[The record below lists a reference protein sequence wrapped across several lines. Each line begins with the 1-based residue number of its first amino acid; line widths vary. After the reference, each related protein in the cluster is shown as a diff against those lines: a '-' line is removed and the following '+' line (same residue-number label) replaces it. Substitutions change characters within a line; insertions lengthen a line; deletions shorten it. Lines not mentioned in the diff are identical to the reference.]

1 MALTSELTNATTQSA
16 VATTPAVV
24 STPPPVVSS
33 TASVSSIG
41 DSLMQMLSSVIGY
54 LPNLVAAIIILLI
67 GWVVGRLLGKVISG
81 ILDKI
86 GVDDALIKTSVGKA
100 IEQSGSSVVSFF
112 DLIVRWF
119 IYLIAIVA
127 AANILRLEF
136 LTTLVQS
143 IVVYLPHVAV
153 FLIILIVGFILI
165 DYLADFLEGWGKTQ
179 NIEFLGV
186 IVMLLRIFFYFIV
199 LILALSQLLIDLT
212 IIYTF
217 VTPIAWGVG
226 IGLGAGIAIF
236 IGFGLKDR
244 APAIMD
250 DLLKRMS
257 K

>member
-1 MALTSELTNATTQSA
+1 MATLGESTTAATQ
-16 VATTPAVV
+16 
-24 STPPPVVSS
+24 
-33 TASVSSIG
+33 SVSSIS
-41 DSLMQMLSSVIGY
+41 DALMQMVYSVIAY
-54 LPNLVAAIIILLI
+54 IPNLIAAIIILII
-67 GWVVGRLLGKVISG
+67 GWIVGRILGKVISG

-86 GVDDALIKTSVGKA
+86 GVDDALLKTSVGKA
-100 IEQSGSSVVSFF
+100 IEQSGTSVVTFF
-112 DLIVRWF
+112 DIIVRWF

-127 AANILRLEF
+127 AANVLGLEF
-136 LTTLVQS
+136 LTTLFQN
-143 IVVYLPHVAV
+143 IVVYLPHIAM
-153 FLIILIVGFILI
+153 FLIILIAGFMV
-165 DYLADFLEGWGKTQ
+165 DYFADLLAVWGKTQ

-186 IVMLLRIFFYFIV
+186 IIMLLRVFFYFII

-244 APAIMD
+244 APGIMD
-250 DLLKRMS
+250 DLLKKIS

>member
-1 MALTSELTNATTQSA
+1 MATLGESTTAATQ
-16 VATTPAVV
+16 
-24 STPPPVVSS
+24 
-33 TASVSSIG
+33 SVSSIS
-41 DSLMQMLSSVIGY
+41 DALMQMVYSVIAFI
-54 LPNLVAAIIILLI
+54 PNLIAAIIILII
-67 GWVVGRLLGKVISG
+67 GWIVGRILGKVISG

-100 IEQSGSSVVSFF
+100 IEQSGTSVVAFF

-127 AANILRLEF
+127 AANVLGLEF
-136 LTTLVQS
+136 LTTLFQN
-143 IVVYLPHVAV
+143 IVVYLPHIAM
-153 FLIILIVGFILI
+153 FLIILIAGFIMV
-165 DYLADFLEGWGKTQ
+165 DYFADLLVAWGKTQ
-179 NIEFLGV
+179 DIEFLGV
-186 IVMLLRIFFYFIV
+186 IIMLLRVFFYFII

-217 VTPIAWGVG
+217 ITPIAWGVG

-244 APAIMD
+244 APGIMD
-250 DLLKRMS
+250 DLLKKIS

>member
-1 MALTSELTNATTQSA
+1 
-16 VATTPAVV
+16 
-24 STPPPVVSS
+24 
-33 TASVSSIG
+33 
-41 DSLMQMLSSVIGY
+41 MQMVYSVIAY
-54 LPNLVAAIIILLI
+54 IPNLIAAIIILII
-67 GWVVGRLLGKVISG
+67 GWIVGRILGKVISG

-100 IEQSGSSVVSFF
+100 IEQSGTSVVAFF

-127 AANILRLEF
+127 AANVLQLEF
-136 LTTLVQS
+136 LTSLFQS
-143 IVVYLPHVAV
+143 IVVYLPHIAM
-153 FLIILIVGFILI
+153 FLIILIAGFIMV
-165 DYLADFLEGWGKTQ
+165 DYFADLLVGWGKTQ
-179 NIEFLGV
+179 DIEFLGV
-186 IVMLLRIFFYFIV
+186 IIMLLRVFFYFVI

-244 APAIMD
+244 APAMMD
-250 DLLKRMS
+250 DLLKKIS

>member
-1 MALTSELTNATTQSA
+1 MATLGESTTAATQSVGSMSDA
-16 VATTPAVV
+16 
-24 STPPPVVSS
+24 
-33 TASVSSIG
+33 
-41 DSLMQMLSSVIGY
+41 LMQMVYSVIAY
-54 LPNLVAAIIILLI
+54 IPNLVAAIIILII
-67 GWVVGRLLGKVISG
+67 GWLVGRILGRVISG

-86 GVDDALIKTSVGKA
+86 GVDDALLKTSVGKA
-100 IEQSGSSVVSFF
+100 IEQSGTSVVSFF

-127 AANILRLEF
+127 AANVLRLEF
-136 LTTLVQS
+136 LTTLFQN
-143 IVVYLPHVAV
+143 IVVYLPHIAM
-153 FLIILIVGFILI
+153 FLIILIAGFILV
-165 DYLADFLEGWGKTQ
+165 DYFADLLAGWGKTQ

-186 IVMLLRIFFYFIV
+186 IIMLLRVFFYFII

-244 APAIMD
+244 APAMMD
-250 DLLKRMS
+250 DLLKKIS

>member
-1 MALTSELTNATTQSA
+1 MATLGESTTAATQ
-16 VATTPAVV
+16 
-24 STPPPVVSS
+24 
-33 TASVSSIG
+33 SVSSIS
-41 DSLMQMLSSVIGY
+41 DALMQMVYSVIAFI
-54 LPNLVAAIIILLI
+54 PNLIAAIIILII
-67 GWVVGRLLGKVISG
+67 GWIVGRILGKVISG

-86 GVDDALIKTSVGKA
+86 GVDDALLKTSVGKA
-100 IEQSGSSVVSFF
+100 IEQSGTSVVAFF

-127 AANILRLEF
+127 AANVLGLEF
-136 LTTLVQS
+136 LTTLFQN
-143 IVVYLPHVAV
+143 IVVYLPHIAM
-153 FLIILIVGFILI
+153 FLIILIAGFILV
-165 DYLADFLEGWGKTQ
+165 DYFADLLAGWGKTQ

-186 IVMLLRIFFYFIV
+186 IIMLLRVFFYFII

-244 APAIMD
+244 APGIMD
-250 DLLKRMS
+250 DLLKKIS

>member
-1 MALTSELTNATTQSA
+1 MATLGESTTAATQS
-16 VATTPAVV
+16 VG
-24 STPPPVVSS
+24 
-33 TASVSSIG
+33 SIS
-41 DSLMQMLSSVIGY
+41 DALMQMVYSVIAY
-54 LPNLVAAIIILLI
+54 IPNLIAAIIILII
-67 GWVVGRLLGKVISG
+67 GWIVGRILGKVISG

-100 IEQSGSSVVSFF
+100 IEQSGTSVVAFF

-127 AANILRLEF
+127 AANVLQLEF
-136 LTTLVQS
+136 LTSLFQS
-143 IVVYLPHVAV
+143 IVVYLPHIAM
-153 FLIILIVGFILI
+153 FLIILIAGFIMV
-165 DYLADFLEGWGKTQ
+165 DYFADLLVGWGKTQ
-179 NIEFLGV
+179 DIEFLGV
-186 IVMLLRIFFYFIV
+186 IIMLLRVFFYFVI

-244 APAIMD
+244 APAMMD
-250 DLLKRMS
+250 DLLKKIS

>member
-1 MALTSELTNATTQSA
+1 MATLGESTTAATQ
-16 VATTPAVV
+16 
-24 STPPPVVSS
+24 
-33 TASVSSIG
+33 SVSSIS
-41 DSLMQMLSSVIGY
+41 DALMQMVYSVIAY
-54 LPNLVAAIIILLI
+54 IPNLIAAIIILII
-67 GWVVGRLLGKVISG
+67 GWIVGRILGKVISG

-86 GVDDALIKTSVGKA
+86 GVDDALLKTSVGKA
-100 IEQSGSSVVSFF
+100 IEQSGTSVVTFF
-112 DLIVRWF
+112 DIIVRWF

-127 AANILRLEF
+127 AANVLGLEF
-136 LTTLVQS
+136 LTTLFQN
-143 IVVYLPHVAV
+143 IVVYLPHIAM
-153 FLIILIVGFILI
+153 FLIILIAGFILV
-165 DYLADFLEGWGKTQ
+165 DYFADLLAVWGKTQ

-186 IVMLLRIFFYFIV
+186 IIMLLRVFFYFII

-244 APAIMD
+244 APGIMD
-250 DLLKRMS
+250 DLLKKIS